1 KNVGDV
7 PGLKCRTSARLFTPI
22 TEMPTGETIMAELK
36 ECRHIMPSG
45 LHCKSPAMRGGS
57 FCYFHGRAP
66 RPARPPRPLESN
78 IEIPL
83 LNSRRAAVLLQ
94 AVQMASGQPLLGS
107 DDVDDP
113 LEDFLCPK
121 FGPRAIH
128 TKE

>member
-1 KNVGDV
+1 
-7 PGLKCRTSARLFTPI
+7 
-22 TEMPTGETIMAELK
+22 MPTGETIMAELK

-83 LNSRRAAVLLQ
+83 LNSRREIVRALSRIMQALGANHISSRRAAVLLQ